1 MAFHRMRPELLAL
14 LLFVGLGG
22 CAGGP
27 QRGTEAPTSAQEAA
41 ALQVKLGQEY
51 LRKGDLETA
60 QDKLRRALQ
69 LDPRSVDGHTLLG
82 ILNER
87 IRRPEVAEGFYR
99 RAVEL
104 KPEDGSVNNNLGAF
118 LCAQG
123 RFAEADQHF
132 RIAIEDPF
140 YRTPAA
146 ALANAG
152 LCSRQAGQLDAAEA
166 YLRSALELDKANLLA
181 LAEMASISHAR
192 GDDFRARAFI
202 QRFESHSEPD
212 AALLLLGFR
221 IEQRLGD
228 SAAAER
234 YAQQLRE
241 RFPDVELP
249 SEPAPPSS

>member
-1 MAFHRMRPELLAL
+1 MRPEVLAL
-14 LLFVGLGG
+14 LLVGLGG

-27 QRGTEAPTSAQEAA
+27 QRGAAEAPTAAQEAA
-41 ALQVKLGQEY
+41 VLQVKLGQEY
-51 LRKGDLETA
+51 MRKGDLETA
-60 QDKLRRALQ
+60 QEKLRRALQ
-69 LDPRSVDGHTLLG
+69 LDPRSVDAHTLLG

-87 IRRPEVAEGFYR
+87 IRRPQVAESFYR

-123 RFAEADQHF
+123 RFAEADRHF
-132 RIAIEDPF
+132 RSAIDDPF
-140 YRTPAA
+140 YRTPAV

-152 LCSRQAGQLDAAEA
+152 LCSRQAGELDAAEA
-166 YLRSALELDKANLLA
+166 YLRRALELEKANLLA
-181 LAEMASISHAR
+181 LAEMASLSHAR

-202 QRFESHSEPD
+202 QRFESHAEPD
-212 AALLLLGFR
+212 AALLLLGLK

-228 SAAAER
+228 NAAAER